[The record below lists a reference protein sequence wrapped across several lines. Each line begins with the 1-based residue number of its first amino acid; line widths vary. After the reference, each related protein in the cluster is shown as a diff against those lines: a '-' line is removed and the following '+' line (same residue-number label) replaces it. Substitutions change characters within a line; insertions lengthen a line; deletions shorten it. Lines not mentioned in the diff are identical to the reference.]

1 MTRRHRGTRVT
12 IRFEAR
18 LPHARWG
25 PLFHVFR
32 LEQPD
37 VRLDWKPG
45 GHPTRDRSLLDGA
58 DVGLFIEPPHE
69 PGLVG
74 VTLDAS
80 PMVVIVAAGDP
91 LAHHAAVRAAD
102 ILHRPF
108 PGSPTLDPEWT
119 SFWTLNEQRGS
130 PPELTDDDVKTAE
143 DALQVVATGRAIAT
157 APACAAVGLAHPG
170 VIALPLRDGPQVRT
184 RLLWR
189 SDDDNPIIDSL
200 VDLATAWTGKGR
212 EDGPP
217 P

>member
-1 MTRRHRGTRVT
+1 MTSRPRVT

-18 LPHARWG
+18 LSHARWG

-45 GHPTRDRSLLDGA
+45 GHPTRERSLLDGA
-58 DVGLFIEPPHE
+58 DVGLFLEPPHE

-74 VTLDAS
+74 VTIDTS

-91 LAHHAAVRAAD
+91 LAHDAGVRVAD
-102 ILHRPF
+102 ILDRPF
-108 PGSPTLDPEWT
+108 PGSPNLNPEWT

-130 PPELTDDDVKTAE
+130 PPELTDDDVETAE
-143 DALQVVATGRAIAT
+143 DALGVVATGRAIAT
-157 APACAAVGLAHPG
+157 APASVAIGLAHPG

-189 SDDDNPIIDSL
+189 SGDDNPIIDSL
-200 VDLATAWTGKGR
+200 VDLATAWTREGR
-212 EDGPP
+212 DDRTPP
-217 P
+217 